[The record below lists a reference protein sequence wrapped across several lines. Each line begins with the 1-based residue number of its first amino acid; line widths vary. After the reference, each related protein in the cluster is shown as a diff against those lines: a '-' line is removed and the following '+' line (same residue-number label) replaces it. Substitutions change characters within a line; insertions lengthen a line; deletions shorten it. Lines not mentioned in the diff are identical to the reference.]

1 MLFSGR
7 AYYNLLWLE
16 RLRGNSIPAHK
27 WEFLDY
33 RELDFAT
40 LFSMLHEFNIFFD
53 ADTFESLSEDAD
65 SPEEFSERI
74 EIEDKDDKRKIYLIV
89 FELWRR
95 LIEDKESVSIFC
107 DELDRIVA
115 AYETEKDDQQLL
127 FILHKVLEILERN
140 TCLDEPP
147 EEIFQRLS
155 LYIAHDLENVIYT
168 YIDTKLKSGS
178 EDSCLNL
185 IEHFMPYI
193 KEKRALKFLK
203 LKSLPNAFYE
213 EKEKLTIYIVSS
225 LQENVNLSLSISILF
240 YLIERN
246 SAELFSELFSFLIHH
261 ISEEKPLVALLDVL
275 VAYHRKMGQEEKQQQ
290 VYQFLQKRLSTPKKG
305 KISPT
310 QKNKVLSF
318 LYNN

>member
-16 RLRGNSIPAHK
+16 RLRGNTIPAHK

-65 SPEEFSERI
+65 SPEEFIERV

-115 AYETEKDDQQLL
+115 AYETEKDDEQLL
-127 FILHKVLEILERN
+127 YILYKVLEILERN
-140 TCLDEPP
+140 TQLDEPP
-147 EEIFQRLS
+147 EAIFQKLS

-168 YIDTKLKSGS
+168 YIDSKLNSES
-178 EDSCLNL
+178 EDSCIDL
-185 IEHFMPYI
+185 IDDFMPYV

-203 LKSLPNAFYE
+203 LKSVPNAFHE

-225 LQENVNLSLSISILF
+225 LQEKVNVPLSISILF
-240 YLIERN
+240 YLIEIN
-246 SAELFSELFSFLIHH
+246 NIELFSELFSFLIHY
-261 ISEEKPLVALLDVL
+261 ISEEKPLVSLLDVL
-275 VAYHRKMGQEEKQQQ
+275 VAYHRKRGEVEKQQQ
-290 VYQFLQKRLSTPKKG
+290 VYQFLQKRLSASKKG
-305 KISPT
+305 KISST